1 MILIIIS
8 VMTMG
13 LALANLAC
21 CAWYAGLIIRTEPL
35 IALTMLWLAVA
46 WVARKAMWLAVEAMV
61 SERKLPGRR
70 APGGAHVVCCICWDG
85 TTDYMLLCS
94 HRFHEACIVGWT
106 RTGVRTCPLCR
117 AKML

>member
-8 VMTMG
+8 VTTMG

-61 SERKLPGRR
+61 SEREVPGRR
-70 APGGAHVVCCICWDG
+70 AAGGAHVVCCICWDG